1 MGAPLRTA
9 AIANGA
15 PPDVADVPVRL
26 LARTLVCDERHLRA
40 RRSRMRVNAAS
51 QLRRRQYS
59 QQYSVGAL
67 TCRETC
73 ANARVAVW
81 IARAIGDVTT
91 SSTCVCLAI
100 GCSDR
105 ACANAQLSLGP
116 GQISVASPRRSRPHA
131 ASGERKR
138 ALERRCLLPARF
150 GERRVEVLRLVI
162 WVEAGLAWQRNVSP
176 SAECTPPGAT
186 AQAQGE
192 RARAFVRR
200 FHAELLARISQVVV
214 EALAVPDE
222 MDLRVGTRCT
232 HTRDVVPCAPVM
244 RWHVLGRTRFAPATR
259 SVPVAPLQ
267 WMKSG

>member
-40 RRSRMRVNAAS
+40 RRSRMRVHAAS
-51 QLRRRQYS
+51 QLLWPGRRRQYS

-67 TCRETC
+67 ACRETC

-138 ALERRCLLPARF
+138 A
-150 GERRVEVLRLVI
+150 
-162 WVEAGLAWQRNVSP
+162 
-176 SAECTPPGAT
+176 T
-186 AQAQGE
+186 
-192 RARAFVRR
+192 ARA
-200 FHAELLARISQVVV
+200 
-214 EALAVPDE
+214 P
-222 MDLRVGTRCT
+222 
-232 HTRDVVPCAPVM
+232 
-244 RWHVLGRTRFAPATR
+244 
-259 SVPVAPLQ
+259 VPVAGPLR
-267 WMKSG
+267 